1 MPVTAPDQEQQ
12 QHRYASPGTTT
23 PTYRAPPPPKM
34 YEVDYA
40 INITRLYEAITSEEW
55 DEALD
60 AVSRRPSEARTWVVR
75 YDKEDGTGG
84 IQGKFLP
91 IHSACARQ
99 PPADVVSALIAA
111 FPEGVEAADDQGM

>member
-1 MPVTAPDQEQQ
+1 MPVIAPDQEQQ
-12 QHRYASPGTTT
+12 QHQPASAETTT
-23 PTYRAPPPPKM
+23 STDGPRLPPKM
-34 YEVDYA
+34 YEVDYDRD
-40 INITRLYEAITSEEW
+40 ITRLYEAITSEEW